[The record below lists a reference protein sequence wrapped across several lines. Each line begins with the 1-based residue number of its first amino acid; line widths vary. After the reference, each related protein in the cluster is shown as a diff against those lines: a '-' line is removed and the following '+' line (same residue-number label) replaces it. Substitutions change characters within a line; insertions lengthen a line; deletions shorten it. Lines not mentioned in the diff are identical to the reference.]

1 MAVSNAYDP
10 AVSPKLGAPNFVGK
24 PLVRVDGAAKVTGR
38 ATYAAEYKTN
48 PRAAFGFVVQ
58 ATIGKGRIV
67 ALDTADAE
75 KAPGVR
81 LVLTHLNAPVQA
93 PFGPPAAA
101 NRNARARPVLAG
113 ADVRFY
119 GEPIALVVA
128 DEFEQARAAAA
139 LVQARYDRT
148 PSAFVLQD
156 NLNQAYRPEIVSG
169 GNPPDSA
176 IGNFEHGF
184 ANALVKIDVTYENGY
199 QHHNPMEPH
208 AALAQWDG
216 DRLTAYVS
224 QQSLSSART
233 ALAATLRIPREN
245 VRLISRYI
253 GGGFGSK
260 LPANPEVVLASLA
273 TRVLRRP
280 VKVVLTRPQ
289 MFSDT
294 GHRPAFRQHIRLGAD
309 RDGRLTAIA
318 HEAFGQTARFEEY
331 AESVAVFTR
340 SLYAA
345 PNRLTRHRVV
355 PLDIQHGETMRAPG
369 EAPGMLAFES
379 AMDELATALNI
390 DPVELRLRNEPAVD
404 PERGIPFS
412 TRRLVTCL
420 QDGARRFG
428 WAQRP
433 KVPGSRREGR
443 QLIGF
448 GMSAGIRANKL
459 ADSAAQAI
467 LHPDGRVTVRL
478 DMTDIGTGSLTI
490 LTQVAADTMGL
501 DPEAIAIE
509 LGDSDFPV
517 TPGSGGS
524 VGAGS
529 SCSGLF
535 NACVALRRVIAQAAV
550 ADKRSRLW
558 RATASDVIFRNGQL
572 IGGDAT
578 ESLADVAA
586 RFPRGLRADGTIAPG
601 DTYRRYAQNS
611 YAAYFAEVQVDMD
624 TAEVR
629 ARRMLGVFDA
639 GRILNARTARSQLLG
654 GMIWGLSSALFEEG
668 VIDPRYGN
676 FVTDDLASYH
686 FAANADV
693 PRVEVVMLDGVD
705 DDSNPLGSKGV
716 GELAICGS
724 GAAIANAIFNAT
736 GVRVRSFPITLDK
749 ILKALPYVL

>member
-1 MAVSNAYDP
+1 MAASNAYDP
-10 AVSPKLGAPNFVGK
+10 AISPKLDAPNFVGR
-24 PLVRVDGAAKVTGR
+24 PLVRLDAAAKVTGQ
-38 ATYAAEYKTN
+38 ATYASEYKTN

-58 ATIGKGRIV
+58 ATIGRGRIV
-67 ALDTADAE
+67 ALDTAAAG

-81 LVLTHLNAPVQA
+81 LVLTHLNAPEQA
-93 PFGPPAAA
+93 AFGPPAVA
-101 NRNARARPVLAG
+101 NRLTRARPVLG
-113 ADVRFY
+113 SADVQYY

-139 LVQARYDRT
+139 LVQARYDRA
-148 PSAFVLQD
+148 PSAFVLRD
-156 NLNQAYRPEIVSG
+156 NLGQAYRPEVVTG

-176 IGNFEHGF
+176 VGDFEHGF
-184 ANALVKIDVTYENGY
+184 ANAPVKIDATYENGY

-216 DRLTAYVS
+216 DRLSAYVS
-224 QQSLSSART
+224 QQQLANART
-233 ALAATLRIPREN
+233 ALAATLRIPPEN
-245 VRLISRYI
+245 VRLFSRYI

-260 LPANPEVVLASLA
+260 LPINTEIVLASLA
-273 TRVLRRP
+273 ARRLGRP

-289 MFSDT
+289 MFTNT
-294 GHRPAFRQHIRLGAD
+294 GHRPAFCQQIRLGAD
-309 RDGRLTAIA
+309 RGGRLIAIA
-318 HEAFGQTARFEEY
+318 HEVFGQTARFEEY
-331 AESVAVFTR
+331 AESVAAFTR

-355 PLDIQHGETMRAPG
+355 PLDMQHGETMRAPG

-390 DPVELRLRNEPAVD
+390 DPVELRLRNEPALH
-404 PERGIPFS
+404 PELGIPFS

-428 WAQRP
+428 WDQRP

-443 QLIGF
+443 QLVGF

-459 ADSAAQAI
+459 GNSAAQAI
-467 LHPDGRVTVRL
+467 LRPDGRVTVRL

-490 LTQVAADTMGL
+490 LTQVAADAMGL
-501 DPEAIAIE
+501 DPDAITIE
-509 LGDSDFPV
+509 LGDSDFPA
-517 TPGSGGS
+517 TPGSDGS

-535 NACVALRRVIAQAAV
+535 NACVALRRAIAQAAV
-550 ADKRSRLW
+550 ADERSRLW
-558 RATASDVIFRNGQL
+558 RAAATDVVFQNGQL
-572 IGGDAT
+572 IAGNSA

-586 RFPRGLRADGTIAPG
+586 RFPNSLRADGTIAPG
-601 DTYRRYAQNS
+601 DAYQRYAQNS

-654 GMIWGLSSALFEEG
+654 GMIWGLSSALFEEA
-668 VIDPRYGN
+668 VVDPRYGN

-686 FAANADV
+686 FAANADA
-693 PRVEVVMLDGVD
+693 PRVDVVMLDGMD
-705 DDSNPLGSKGV
+705 DNSNPLGSKGV

-749 ILKALPYVL
+749 ILKTLAQIL